1 MSYNSSFTGQQADAA
16 LQKAAIIQT
25 DGGGTQFLGNDG
37 VYHDISSLPTINQSM
52 FPQDEGTLS
61 SEDLQK
67 FLAAGAVG
75 TAIVLGSTVAG
86 SWNSGIAMF
95 NDLTDEM
102 YMSYGV
108 THAVK
113 TIDDEDESTGK
124 GQATLKTYIVRVN
137 KTTGVYKKI
146 SASIHLDNTGDGTLF
161 LASDGMYKAPQ
172 NRYLD
177 MSIFTGDS
185 GILSDD
191 DYQKVVDAY
200 NNKVTTGFFGTAVR
214 PINIYDDGGDGYLI
228 VIVRNTPKI
237 NSGGS
242 VKYDLMVIEN
252 SSKSYI
258 GYSSGLDFLNNGD
271 GTKFLSDDGTYKAVS
286 GGGSTSDN
294 ILTQEDQDA
303 ILDAVNAV
311 KFDEGY
317 NPNNGNSGETK
328 SGSITSEQ
336 YNSIINSIPD
346 KVKTQDGV
354 IWYITASSMNASSGG
369 MSNGRMTSCY
379 MQYTESYIMFWSS
392 TPYLLLGNIV
402 IGCYGSVNSMYLQVN
417 SDYSYTLGIRSVTI
431 NTVGDG
437 TKFLSDDGS
446 YKSVSSQPMQVLTES
461 EYAALGDTVNTDGVL
476 YFVKP
481 DDTTGEG

>member
-25 DGGGTQFLGNDG
+25 DGAGTQFLSN
-37 VYHDISSLPTINQSM
+37 
-52 FPQDEGTLS
+52 
-61 SEDLQK
+61 
-67 FLAAGAVG
+67 
-75 TAIVLGSTVAG
+75 
-86 SWNSGIAMF
+86 
-95 NDLTDEM
+95 
-102 YMSYGV
+102 
-108 THAVK
+108 
-113 TIDDEDESTGK
+113 
-124 GQATLKTYIVRVN
+124 
-137 KTTGVYKKI
+137 
-146 SASIHLDNTGDGTLF
+146 
-161 LASDGMYKAPQ
+161 
-172 NRYLD
+172 
-177 MSIFTGDS
+177 
-185 GILSDD
+185 
-191 DYQKVVDAY
+191 
-200 NNKVTTGFFGTAVR
+200 
-214 PINIYDDGGDGYLI
+214 
-228 VIVRNTPKI
+228 
-237 NSGGS
+237 
-242 VKYDLMVIEN
+242 
-252 SSKSYI
+252 
-258 GYSSGLDFLNNGD
+258 
-271 GTKFLSDDGTYKAVS
+271 DGTYKAVS

-294 ILTQEDQDA
+294 ILTQEEQDA

-369 MSNGRMTSCY
+369 MTNGRMTSCY

-446 YKSVSSQPMQVLTES
+446 YKSVSSQPMKVLTES
-461 EYAALGDTVNTDGVL
+461 EYAALGTTPETDGVL
-476 YFVKP
+476 YFVTP
-481 DDTTGEG
+481 D

>member
-1 MSYNSSFTGQQADAA
+1 MSYNSQFTGQQADAA

-25 DGGGTQFLGNDG
+25 DGAGTQFLGNDG

-75 TAIVLGSTVAG
+75 TAIVIGSTAAG

-95 NDLTDEM
+95 NDLTNEM

-113 TIDDEDESTGK
+113 TINDEDESTGK

-172 NRYLD
+172 NQYLD
-177 MSIFTGDS
+177 MSIFTNEYGT
-185 GILSDD
+185 LSEE

-200 NNKVTTGFFGTAVR
+200 NNRVAIAYDSDIIRVMGFNYDYDARGSYSM
-214 PINIYDDGGDGYLI
+214 NIYDFNNHSERGVHAAIINVIVNTDKSYYFSITGITLKNDGDG
-228 VIVRNTPKI
+228 
-237 NSGGS
+237 S
-242 VKYDLMVIEN
+242 
-252 SSKSYI
+252 
-258 GYSSGLDFLNNGD
+258 
-271 GTKFLSDDGTYKAVS
+271 KFLSDDGTYKAVS

-294 ILTQEDQDA
+294 ILTQEEQDA

-311 KFDEGY
+311 KFDDGY

-379 MQYTESYIMFWSS
+379 MQYTESYIIFWSS

-402 IGCYGSVNSMYLQVN
+402 LGCYGSVNSMSLQVN
-417 SDYSYTLGIRSVTI
+417 SDYSYTLDIRSITI

-446 YKSVSSQPMQVLTES
+446 YKSVSSQPMKVLTES
-461 EYAALGDTVNTDGVL
+461 EYAALGTTPETDGVL
-476 YFVKP
+476 YFVTP
-481 DDTTGEG
+481 D